1 MKGFLCITNAKNDA
15 EYRAVVKR
23 RIVCYIIAMIIGL
36 AMAVVSRWAYTEGL
50 TEMSDLSLG
59 FFSGAGIGVI
69 IACII
74 QIVTNI
80 MLLKNE
86 KKLHENRVASS
97 DERLASIEAK
107 ARSISLTVLSF
118 VLGGGCLI
126 GGIFYPQLIFIFTAA
141 VAIWAVSYVVAMLVY
156 KNKM

>member
-1 MKGFLCITNAKNDA
+1 MKGFLCITNAKNDE
-15 EYRAVVKR
+15 EYRAVIKR
-23 RIVCYIIAMIIGL
+23 RIAYYIIAMIIGL

-50 TEMSDLSLG
+50 TKMSDLSLG
-59 FFSGAGIGVI
+59 FFSGAGIGI
-69 IACII
+69 TIACIA
-74 QIVTNI
+74 QIITNAV
-80 MLLKNE
+80 LLKNE
-86 KKLHENRVASS
+86 KKLHESRIASS
-97 DERLASIEAK
+97 DERLASIESK

-141 VAIWAVSYVVAMLVY
+141 VAVWAVSYVIAMLVY